1 MWTNIGF
8 ERCLA
13 FVNCQVSPDL
23 GRHSH
28 LEVKPAIT
36 ISRMAGAGGHTVA
49 SKLAEYMQ
57 SKVPGHPQWTVF
69 DRQLV
74 EKVLADHNLSKRVSE
89 YMPEN
94 HKPML
99 ADMFEELIGLHPSAW
114 TLAHQ
119 TADTILKIA
128 QMGNVIVVGR
138 GAAVVTRALPHV
150 FHARLVG
157 SLEKRL
163 DQVKKVY
170 GFDDRAAQEHVRR
183 EDKAKRRY
191 LKEHF
196 QEDIDNPLLYD
207 LVLNTDRISHD
218 DTARMIGDAV
228 IHRFQL
234 DRQVVATEA

>member
-1 MWTNIGF
+1 MWKNIGF

-13 FVNCQVSPDL
+13 FVNCQVSPDI
-23 GRHSH
+23 GRKSH

-36 ISRMAGAGGHTVA
+36 ISRMTGAGGHTVA

-57 SKVPGHPQWTVF
+57 SKVPGHSQWTVF

-74 EKVLADHNLSKRVSE
+74 EKVLEDHHLSKRVSE

-119 TADTILKIA
+119 TADTILQLA

-138 GAAVVTRALPHV
+138 GAAVVTRALPYA

-163 DQVKKVY
+163 EQVKKVY

-207 LVLNTDRISHD
+207 MVLNTDRISHD
-218 DTARMIGDAV
+218 DTARMIGDMV

-234 DRQVVATEA
+234 DRKVVAAEV